1 MQTVLLDIAV
11 RLQCDGHPAPVSRE
25 DAKRQFEEMVGDE
38 GHHHRAKRLLSQ
50 RLGKLVKRKILEDPD
65 GVLAILSAWSTWES
79 GWPVHHPVQQQ
90 QQPVAVAAV
99 TGPISSE
106 PISSEPAAPHSQD
119 QSGPDDESED
129 DLGGDLG
136 DDLGD
141 DLRPDDMRP
150 PEAIHDMRPPEA
162 IHESGFMDHFV
173 VVPSHRRVTTEA
185 TIERVARV
193 QPESESDSEDDL
205 FGPTENRGTLCD
217 DGIRRYRTS
226 NNVWRRFPSPR
237 GVRVAPIR
245 KRGDDRRLHD
255 YAIEAKDDEK
265 NVRRKCQGV
274 PGEIE
279 SLCRAL
285 DKTYD
290 NERFLRRGIT
300 LSKPVMVEKVVV
312 VGCPAFIGS
321 LDDVVR
327 EIKAFS
333 LGLLDSDGN
342 RALKLLA
349 IGVTNKEALS
359 NIITGEKTSR
369 ERAATGETA
378 LVPYRYDKR
387 IFLPIDQTTFKFLYD
402 DDFTY
407 EGDTPLAIMERAI
420 QKLEIRGNLTSSG
433 GNKRLMSAKPTKVRS
448 ERAGWLAESQQ
459 ELPSNVITK
468 IFIARLEVQG
478 ARAGTFEKALQ
489 EALNPPL
496 ETSYGGAKEG
506 KSYVVFV
513 DIHSANSFHSKLVA
527 KIDPANRKQRQHV
540 PIAW

>member
-1 MQTVLLDIAV
+1 
-11 RLQCDGHPAPVSRE
+11 
-25 DAKRQFEEMVGDE
+25 
-38 GHHHRAKRLLSQ
+38 
-50 RLGKLVKRKILEDPD
+50 
-65 GVLAILSAWSTWES
+65 
-79 GWPVHHPVQQQ
+79 
-90 QQPVAVAAV
+90 VAAV
-99 TGPISSE
+99 TGQISSE

-150 PEAIHDMRPPEA
+150 PEDDMRPPEA

-327 EIKAFS
+327 DIKAFS